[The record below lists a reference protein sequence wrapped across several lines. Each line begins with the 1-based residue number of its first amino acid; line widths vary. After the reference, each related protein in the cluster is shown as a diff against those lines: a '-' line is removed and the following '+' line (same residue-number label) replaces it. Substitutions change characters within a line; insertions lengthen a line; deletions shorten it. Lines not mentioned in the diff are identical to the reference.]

1 MAGCVLKSFMYLLCI
16 CIIYVFIMY
25 RIQKLN
31 FQDQDLYCIAGV
43 QLATLSETLQSS
55 VIYKRK

>member
-31 FQDQDLYCIAGV
+31 FQDQDFYCIATAFSTCDS
-43 QLATLSETLQSS
+43 LRNIA
-55 VIYKRK
+55 VICDL